1 MIEFSNVEK
10 VVGHSIM
17 VQKGAEQAMNQQPM
31 VQAID
36 LYKNYGKVQAVR
48 GISFA
53 VEAGEV
59 FGLLGHNG
67 AGKTTTIKMLT
78 GQLMPTAG
86 TPMIGGYNM
95 TRQAHKA
102 SPLFGIVF
110 EDPNVYERLSAV
122 ENLQFAA
129 NLYGIPN
136 AAARISQVLEQVGLA
151 ERGKDAVKGYSTG
164 MKQRLLIARAILHN
178 PRVLFLDE
186 PTHGLDPSSAAE
198 VRQLIKE
205 LAASGATVLLTTH
218 YMEEADELCQRVCF
232 VSEGQIIAQD
242 APQNLK
248 IKYGEHS
255 ITARLRDD
263 NGAPHEQ
270 KFCMGDPADASA
282 FAAALAADKV
292 ITAHTDEA
300 TLEEVFIKLAGRSL
314 L

>member
-1 MIEFSNVEK
+1 
-10 VVGHSIM
+10 
-17 VQKGAEQAMNQQPM
+17 
-31 VQAID
+31 
-36 LYKNYGKVQAVR
+36 
-48 GISFA
+48 
-53 VEAGEV
+53 
-59 FGLLGHNG
+59 
-67 AGKTTTIKMLT
+67 IKMLT

-110 EDPNVYERLSAV
+110 EDPNVYERLSAI

-136 AAARISQVLEQVGLA
+136 ASARISQVLEQVGLT

-164 MKQRLLIARAILHN
+164 MKQRLLVARATLHN

-186 PTHGLDPSSAAE
+186 PTRGLDPSSAAE
-198 VRQLIKE
+198 VRQLIKD
-205 LAASGATVLLTTH
+205 LAAGGTTALLTTH
-218 YMEEADELCQRVCF
+218 YMEEAGELCQCVCF
-232 VSEGQIIAQD
+232 VSEGKVIAQD
-242 APQNLK
+242 TPQNLK

-255 ITARLRDD
+255 ITALLRDD
-263 NGAPHEQ
+263 NGATHEQ
-270 KFCMGDPADASA
+270 KFSMGDPKDAEL
-282 FAAALAADKV
+282 FAAALAADRV

>member
-1 MIEFSNVEK
+1 
-10 VVGHSIM
+10 
-17 VQKGAEQAMNQQPM
+17 MNQQEPM

-36 LYKNYGKVQAVR
+36 LYKNFGKVEAVR
-48 GISFA
+48 GLSFTVA
-53 VEAGEV
+53 AGEV

-78 GQLMPTAG
+78 GQLMPTSG

-95 TRQAHKA
+95 TREAHKA

-129 NLYGIPN
+129 SLYGIAN
-136 AAARISQVLEQVGLA
+136 APARITQVLEQVGLA
-151 ERGKDAVKGYSTG
+151 DRGKDAVKGYSTG

-186 PTHGLDPSSAAE
+186 PSRGLDPSSAAE
-198 VRQLIKE
+198 VRELIKS
-205 LAASGATVLLTTH
+205 LAASGATVILTTH
-218 YMEEADELCQRVCF
+218 YMEEADELCQRVSF
-232 VSEGQIIAQD
+232 VSEGKIIAED
-242 APQNLK
+242 TPQNLK

-255 ITARLRDD
+255 ITALLRDAD
-263 NGAPHEQ
+263 GATHEQ
-270 KFCMGDPADASA
+270 KYCMGDPADATA
-282 FAAALAADKV
+282 FATALATDKV

-300 TLEEVFIKLAGRSL
+300 SLEEVFIKLAGRSL